1 MEKQTFV
8 FGKKNYIL
16 MVVGAVLMTVGY
28 LLMIGGGSNDPEVF
42 NEEIFSAQRLTW
54 APIFILAGLL
64 VEVFAIMS
72 KPDNE

>member
-8 FGKKNYIL
+8 FEKKNYIL
-16 MVVGAVLMTVGY
+16 MLAGLVLMTIGY
-28 LLMIGGGSNDPEVF
+28 LLMMGGGSEDPNTF
-42 NEEIFSAQRLTW
+42 NPEIFSPRRLRW

-72 KPDNE
+72 KPADE

>member
-8 FGKKNYIL
+8 FGKKNYL
-16 MVVGAVLMTVGY
+16 MMVAGVVLMTIGY
-28 LLMIGGGSNDPEVF
+28 ILMMGGGSEDPNVF
-42 NEEIFSAQRLTW
+42 NPEIFSPQRLIW

-72 KPDNE
+72 KPGDE